1 MTIGAAIYFDGLTS
15 ARQQVAVEAAP
26 DALRIRTADG
36 APVAEWPYAD
46 LLAMSAPDDILR
58 LGRRQAA
65 VLARLDVRDPA
76 LAATIDD
83 YAHGIDRSGATE
95 RRARNRV
102 IAWAFAATMSLIFV
116 AVVVLPALVERIT
129 PLIPLTL
136 EHRLGASVDAQ
147 VRAML
152 DPGTSDRAFECGS
165 DFGERAGKEAFD
177 RLIGRMER
185 AAGLPIPIKAAV
197 VRRTEANA
205 IALPGGYVY
214 VFHGLIRQARTP
226 DELAGVIA
234 HELGHVAHRDGTRSI
249 LQAAGLSFLFGMM
262 LGDFT
267 GGGVVLIAAQTLMK
281 SAYSR
286 EVESAADRY
295 AVELTTR
302 MGGDG
307 RALGTILERI
317 AGEEKGIT
325 ILRDHPVT
333 SERIALINTIAPE
346 RRGAPLLDPDE
357 WSALKRICG

>member
-1 MTIGAAIYFDGLTS
+1 MTTGTAVYFDGLTS
-15 ARQQVAVEAAP
+15 ARRDVAVEAAP
-26 DALRIRTADG
+26 EVLWIRASDGTAI
-36 APVAEWPYAD
+36 AQWLYSD
-46 LLAMSAPDDILR
+46 LLAMSAPDHVLR
-58 LGRRQAA
+58 LGRRGAS

-83 YAHGIDRSGATE
+83 YAHGVDRSGATE
-95 RRARNRV
+95 RRERNRV
-102 IAWAFAATMSLIFV
+102 IAWAFGATVSLIFV
-116 AVVVLPALVERIT
+116 ALVVLPALVARLT
-129 PLIPLTL
+129 PLIPLTV

-152 DPGTSDRAFECGS
+152 DPGKSDRPFECGS
-165 DFGERAGKEAFD
+165 ESGERAGKEAFD
-177 RLIGRMER
+177 RLIARMER

-214 VFHGLIRQARTP
+214 VFNGLIRQARSP

-234 HELGHVAHRDGTRSI
+234 HEIGHVANRDGTRSI

-267 GGGVVLIAAQTLMK
+267 GGGVVVIAAQTLMK

-286 EVESAADRY
+286 EVETAADHY
-295 AVELTTR
+295 AVGLMTR
-302 MGGDG
+302 IGGDG
-307 RALGTILERI
+307 RALGTILDRI
-317 AGEEKGIT
+317 AGQEKGIT

-333 SERIALINTIAPE
+333 SERISRINAIAPD
-346 RRGAPLLDPDE
+346 RPDTPLLNPEE
-357 WSALKRICG
+357 WAALKRVCG